1 MDNMKPLIDAVSGDR
16 REEAATDDEAGRPDC
31 RGASQGGQ
39 RGSSCGRYGRSG
51 PPHWVGMMSYIDP
64 PWGSSWGPPCE
75 PCSGQPCRPSYGPS
89 CGRRCG
95 PRCGQP
101 NGPPFMYGPSGYRHS
116 QCPWSAGPSFMHG
129 PPAHGPM
136 ACPWSA
142 GPSFMHGPPANGPM
156 ACSWGTHPQ
165 WAAELI
171 DDEGDEEH
179 AGKENAKDAGKETP
193 DPEKREDGA
202 GEEKSGQQCTRCP
215 WVDRMRPRRLRHG
228 NVDCR
233 RHDPCPMYR
242 RCRRGFGAR
251 SHCHRWATVPGD
263 CCQPG
268 ARMGWGKCPY
278 PPPFFCPDASDSA
291 GESNSDPENDN
302 QKQTPDIYIY
312 ISSRPFYQGPLRFG
326 DCWRQGCHGNGRGW
340 RCGPPRNK
348 LYQMLSWKRKVLKEK
363 LQRIE
368 SHLERLRPS
377 EDGAKEATMS
387 EDLGP
392 EQALS
397 MDTYVEDRA
406 ERGWEVIADSE

>member
-31 RGASQGGQ
+31 RGARQGGQ
-39 RGSSCGRYGRSG
+39 RGSSCGRHGRSG

-64 PWGSSWGPPCE
+64 LCGPSWGPPRE
-75 PCSGQPCRPSYGPS
+75 PRSGQPCRSACGPS
-89 CGRRCG
+89 CGPRCG

-101 NGPPFMYGPSGYRHS
+101 VGLPFMYGPSGFGPS
-116 QCPWSAGPSFMHG
+116 QCPWIAGPSFMHG
-129 PPAHGPM
+129 PPAYGPM
-136 ACPWSA
+136 TCPW
-142 GPSFMHGPPANGPM
+142 
-156 ACSWGTHPQ
+156 GTRPVC
-165 WAAELI
+165 AAKLV

-179 AGKENAKDAGKETP
+179 AGKENAKDAGKETH
-193 DPEKREDGA
+193 DPQQQEDGTS
-202 GEEKSGQQCTRCP
+202 GEKSGRQRQSCP
-215 WVDRMRPRRLRHG
+215 CPRLRHG

-251 SHCHRWATVPGD
+251 SHCPPWATVPGD

-268 ARMGWGKCPY
+268 ARIGWGKCPY

-302 QKQTPDIYIY
+302 QKQTPDTCCLF
-312 ISSRPFYQGPLRFG
+312 SQGSG
-326 DCWRQGCHGNGRGW
+326 DRWRQRCHGNGRGW

-377 EDGAKEATMS
+377 EDEAKMG
-387 EDLGP
+387 EDVGP

-397 MDTYVEDRA
+397 ISQAPEAASSMDSHVEDGA